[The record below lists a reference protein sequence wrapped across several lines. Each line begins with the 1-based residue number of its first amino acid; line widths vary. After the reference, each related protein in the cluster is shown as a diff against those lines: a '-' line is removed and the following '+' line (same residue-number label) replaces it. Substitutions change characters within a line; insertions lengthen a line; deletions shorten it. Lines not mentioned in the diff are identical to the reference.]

1 MSRFSIPEVESHE
14 STPLLPSEVER
25 LKQRFPEFIGHSEPF
40 YRMLQQIERVASAEA
55 PLLILGESG
64 TGKELV
70 ARAIH
75 RLGPRRHGP
84 FVGENCAAISPPI
97 LESELFGHDRGAFT
111 GAHSERA
118 GLIES
123 AHGGILFLDEITE
136 TSGDLQSKLLRVLQE
151 KEIRRVGGNRSR
163 KIDFRLVTASHRNL
177 AEEVEEKRFR
187 DDLRYRI
194 DVLRVQ
200 LPPLRQRRQ
209 DIPVLCRAL
218 LNRYC
223 RRLGKKMPIISAD
236 AMTVLISAKWQG
248 NIRELQNEMERL
260 ANQPYQKIQAEHLSN
275 TLQEEGIPH
284 PMALRLRAEVGT
296 DLVKLEKIVLGGVVR
311 DVLRETSGNKAQAA
325 RILGIPKTTLYRRLD
340 RYGVQRQHGSKD

>member
-1 MSRFSIPEVESHE
+1 MSRNSVPITGSHD
-14 STPLLPSEVER
+14 STPLRPSEVER
-25 LKQRFPEFIGHSEPF
+25 LKHRFPELIGHCEPF
-40 YRMLQQIERVASAEA
+40 LRMLQQIERVASAEA
-55 PLLILGESG
+55 PVLIQGESG

-84 FVGENCAAISPPI
+84 FIGENCAAISPPI

-111 GAHSERA
+111 GAHVERS

-136 TSGDLQSKLLRVLQE
+136 TSVDLQSKLLRVLQE
-151 KEIRRVGGNRSR
+151 KEIRRVGSNQSR
-163 KIDFRLVTASHRNL
+163 KVDFRLITASHRDISQ
-177 AEEVEEKRFR
+177 EVEEKRFR

-194 DVLRVQ
+194 DVLRIQ

-209 DIPVLCRAL
+209 DIPILCRAL

-223 RRLGKKMPIISAD
+223 RRLGKKMPTISAD
-236 AMTVLISAKWQG
+236 AMTVLISARWLG

-260 ANQPYQKIQAEHLSN
+260 ANQPHQRIQAEHLSD
-275 TLQEEGIPH
+275 TLQQQGIPH
-284 PMALRLRAEVGT
+284 PMALRIRAEVGT
-296 DLVKLEKIVLGGVVR
+296 DLLKLEKVVLGGIVR

-325 RILGIPKTTLYRRLD
+325 RMLGIPKTTLYRRLD
-340 RYGVQRQHGSKD
+340 RYGVQRQHGIKD

>member
-163 KIDFRLVTASHRNL
+163 KIDFRLVTASHRNT
-177 AEEVEEKRFR
+177 
-187 DDLRYRI
+187 
-194 DVLRVQ
+194 
-200 LPPLRQRRQ
+200 RRGG
-209 DIPVLCRAL
+209 
-218 LNRYC
+218 
-223 RRLGKKMPIISAD
+223 RRKTVY
-236 AMTVLISAKWQG
+236 AMTCATESTYSECNCRHSANGVRIFRSSAELFSIDTAEDSAK
-248 NIRELQNEMERL
+248 RCR
-260 ANQPYQKIQAEHLSN
+260 SF
-275 TLQEEGIPH
+275 
-284 PMALRLRAEVGT
+284 LRMR
-296 DLVKLEKIVLGGVVR
+296 
-311 DVLRETSGNKAQAA
+311 
-325 RILGIPKTTLYRRLD
+325 
-340 RYGVQRQHGSKD
+340 